1 VNPLWRDFSP
11 LIRILERFRLMRR
24 IAWLLLL
31 LFAFTIPWEYSLEL
45 GEPLGNI
52 ARVVGLLVLLAA
64 IPALLQGGRLRAPGP
79 LQWLVLAFF
88 LWFCCTYFWTIE
100 PLETVARLRGY
111 FQELMIVWL
120 VWEFA
125 EDAGDLR
132 ALLRVFVAGS
142 WVLAA
147 LTVAN
152 FASAE
157 AIANAQVR
165 FAAIG
170 QDPNDVARFL
180 DLGFPLAALLLNS
193 ERHWGWRLLAAGYL
207 PLGLLGVLLTA
218 SRGGFLAAVV
228 ALVGSGFL
236 LAYGHPKRVLA
247 GALALPA
254 LAAALWFIVP
264 RDSFERLATIPEQ
277 LQGGD
282 LNQRLNIWTAGWH
295 AFVRAPF
302 FGTGAGSFV
311 SAAGLGPIDTAH
323 NTALSIA
330 VSGGLVALFLA
341 TAIVAAAIWSI
352 AQIHG
357 PLRWAMVVALL
368 VWFTTSLVATVEESR
383 TTWLLLALIALAG
396 RLGTEQPEELA
407 GCFPDAALRCG
418 LPASAGPVL

>member
-1 VNPLWRDFSP
+1 
-11 LIRILERFRLMRR
+11 MRR
-24 IAWLLLL
+24 IAWFLLL

-52 ARVVGLLVLLAA
+52 ARVVGLLALLAA
-64 IPALLQGGRLRAPGP
+64 IPAVLQTGRLRTPG
-79 LQWLVLAFF
+79 LMQWLVLAFF
-88 LWFCCTYFWTIE
+88 LWLCCTYFWTIE
-100 PLETVARLRGY
+100 AAETVAKLRGN

-132 ALLRVFVAGS
+132 ALLRVTVAGS

-157 AIANAQVR
+157 AFANAQVR

-180 DLGFPLAALLLNS
+180 DLGFPLAALLVNS
-193 ERHWGWRLLAAGYL
+193 KRRWLWRLLAAGYL
-207 PLGLLGVLLTA
+207 PLGLLDVLLTA

-228 ALVGSGFL
+228 ALVGSGLL

-264 RDSFERLATIPEQ
+264 HESFERLATIPEQ

-352 AQIHG
+352 AQTHG
-357 PLRWAMVVALL
+357 PLKWAMAVALL

-396 RLGTEQPEELA
+396 RLGVEQPEELA
-407 GCFPDAALRCG
+407 ICFPDQAQPNELPVTAG
-418 LPASAGPVL
+418 LIL